1 MWSLVV
7 ACFQVFAHTNAH
19 REAPKRC
26 QSFGLVRSGPRACGK
41 TSRLKSA
48 WADVAKDVG
57 SISTRMFE
65 AFLVTVLGKWVLAA
79 LFFYFYVQACFWLLT
94 NVGGFAA
101 FVLFGLL
108 TWALMA
114 VAGWVIQKFR
124 T

>member
-1 MWSLVV
+1 MWRQLVDASLNSGL
-7 ACFQVFAHTNAH
+7 ADA
-19 REAPKRC
+19 
-26 QSFGLVRSGPRACGK
+26 FGCSQLISDEW
-41 TSRLKSA
+41 A

-65 AFLVTVLGKWVLAA
+65 AFLVTALGKWVLTA